1 MMRPTCISLQVS
13 DTSSQE
19 ILKLCEGLPIQFPPD
34 FNCFFH
40 TSILQFYTELDLV
53 CVKNILKEIEHTR
66 SFANVLSNIFQWDN
80 KFKMV
85 NNASLS
91 LYDNISYALMIN
103 YDVNRILLEFAQNL
117 FFLLQEFVVATGI
130 NDTKI
135 SNFNY
140 RSLAKESRFQHVYDF
155 PRKIQSS
162 ILRPDTTVGF
172 VKKSDL
178 TFVNDAVN
186 SLFCSRKQNYYHT
199 KIVLSEL
206 THLCMTPLSNSI
218 EVWRIQ

>member
-19 ILKLCEGLPIQFPPD
+19 ILNLCEGLPIQFPPD
-34 FNCFFH
+34 FHCFFH
-40 TSILQFYTELDLV
+40 TSILQFYTELDLL
-53 CVKNILKEIEHTR
+53 CVKNILKEIEYTR
-66 SFANVLSNIFQWDN
+66 SFANILSDIFQWDN

-85 NNASLS
+85 NNMSLS

-117 FFLLQEFVVATGI
+117 FFLLQEFIVATGI
-130 NDTKI
+130 NDIKN

-140 RSLAKESRFQHVYDF
+140 RSLAKDSRFQHVYDF
-155 PRKIQSS
+155 PRKIQSG
-162 ILRPDTTVGF
+162 ILSPHTTVGF
-172 VKKSDL
+172 VKKSDF
-178 TFVNDAVN
+178 TFMNAAVN
-186 SLFCSRKQNYYHT
+186 TLFCSQKPNYYHT

-218 EVWRIQ
+218 EVWKIQ